1 MKAYRNGTLVLEQPV
16 LGIPTGYRWDKIE
29 LNAKDIADLHSLHIA
44 GDAERM
50 RDVLESMLTLMVPD
64 K

>member
-1 MKAYRNGTLVLEQPV
+1 MKAYRNGTLILEQPV
-16 LGIPTGYRWDKIE
+16 LCIPTGHRWDKVE
-29 LNAKDIADLHSLHIA
+29 LNAKDIADLHSLHLT
-44 GDAERM
+44 GDAARM